1 MKSIEE
7 AKELKKYVY
16 QFLLNLDSYL
26 FDLEG
31 PSETIIG
38 FLSHYGDQWSS
49 ATMKVVVPT
58 GIFSS
63 EELKILA
70 QIETLLVELFDNHH
84 GQEGGWSCLEKEEYL
99 VLKSLSHDYLTL
111 SYIV

>member
-7 AKELKKYVY
+7 AKELKKYVH

-31 PSETIIG
+31 PSETIIS
-38 FLSHYGDQWSS
+38 FLSHFGYHWSS
-49 ATMKVVVPT
+49 STMEVVVPT

-63 EELKILA
+63 EELDILA
-70 QIETLLVELFDNHH
+70 QIENLLVKLFDSHH
-84 GQEGGWSCLEKEEYL
+84 GQEGGWSYLEKEEYL
-99 VLKSLSHDYLTL
+99 ILKSLSHEYLTM
-111 SYIV
+111 SFD